1 MTIKIELN
9 QQELSFVLTAMEH
22 YIDEAEFGCT
32 KDEIAGFEKIY
43 LRLLQ
48 NNDALFTPE
57 ELDND
62 GIEESDE
69 IKDLDFY
76 THEDHEID
84 INMTHLQEIEG

>member
-1 MTIKIELN
+1 
-9 QQELSFVLTAMEH
+9 MEH

-32 KDEIAGFEKIY
+32 KDEIAGLKNLFAVI
-43 LRLLQ
+43 Q

-69 IKDLDFY
+69 IRDLDFY
-76 THEDHEID
+76 TQDHEID
-84 INMTHLQEIEG
+84 INMTHLQEEISVLKT